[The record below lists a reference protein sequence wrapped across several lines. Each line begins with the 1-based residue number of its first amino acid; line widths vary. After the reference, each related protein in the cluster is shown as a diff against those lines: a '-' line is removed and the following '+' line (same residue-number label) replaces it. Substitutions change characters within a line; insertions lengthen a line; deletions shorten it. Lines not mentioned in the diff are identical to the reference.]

1 MRTSQATPPR
11 SPLLFLAGLL
21 FVAALTS
28 FSLSPL
34 DARAHQ
40 SLESKA
46 GLDPDDRAVGAAA
59 SVTTKDF
66 ELSLE
71 TAGETRLGS
80 DMHVELH
87 LSAKNG
93 KKVNF
98 AYPLKVAVL
107 DSAAWKQLE
116 FRVSPEDKDH
126 PEQATVLVRLKSLRQ
141 GSQELA
147 LKINFSVCDDGQ
159 CLVSKEVLTDQV
171 AVL

>member
-1 MRTSQATPPR
+1 MRTSQVTPLLPR
-11 SPLLFLAGLL
+11 STFSARLLL
-21 FVAALTS
+21 VAALTN

-34 DARAHQ
+34 NASAHLNLEPKASIDSDSRAF
-40 SLESKA
+40 
-46 GLDPDDRAVGAAA
+46 GAASA
-59 SVTTKDF
+59 VTSENF

-80 DMHVELH
+80 EMHVEIH

-107 DSAAWKQLE
+107 DTAAWKQLE
-116 FRVSPEDKDH
+116 FRVSPEDKEN
-126 PEQATVLVRLKSLRQ
+126 PEQATILVRLKSLHQ
-141 GSQELA
+141 GSHQLA
-147 LKINFSVCDDGQ
+147 LKINFGVCDDGQ
-159 CLVSKEVLTDQV
+159 CLVNKEVLTDQV